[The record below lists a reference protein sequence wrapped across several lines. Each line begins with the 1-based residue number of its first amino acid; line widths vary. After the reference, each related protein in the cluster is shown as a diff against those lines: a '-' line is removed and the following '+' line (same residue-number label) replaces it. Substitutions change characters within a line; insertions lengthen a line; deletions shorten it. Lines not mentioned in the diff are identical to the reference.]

1 MRISELEASLFYR
14 VSYRTARAT
23 QKTLSQKKN
32 KTKQNKT
39 KQNKT
44 FHSIN
49 IMCHFLIHDK
59 IKTDNNF
66 INSTQVYL
74 QNS

>member
-23 QKTLSQKKN
+23 QKTLSQKK
-32 KTKQNKT
+32 KK
-39 KQNKT
+39 

>member
-1 MRISELEASLFYR
+1 MRISELEASPFYR

-23 QKTLSQKKN
+23 QKTLSQKK
-32 KTKQNKT
+32 KK
-39 KQNKT
+39 KT